1 MKRETMKT
9 LLSLTTVITL
19 AAGGFLLS
27 AQADE
32 AVSTSRSAIVNSA
45 MPLELKQLA
54 AKLEDSQYD
63 LTDRNTKLRVQRAI
77 HYYTIAQKHA
87 DSGWGKMASDQAA
100 RGLSLLELN
109 GMKYR
114 VSSEA
119 QM

>member
-1 MKRETMKT
+1 MKT

-19 AAGGFLLS
+19 AAGGFLLN

-32 AVSTSRSAIVNSA
+32 SVSISSPTVVMSTT
-45 MPLELKQLA
+45 PLELEQLG
-54 AKLEDSQYD
+54 AKLEGSQYD
-63 LTDRNTKLRVQRAI
+63 LTDRNTKLRVQRAL
-77 HYYTIAQKHA
+77 HYYSVAQKHA
-87 DSGWGKMASDQAA
+87 GSGWGKMAADQAA

-114 VSSEA
+114 VSTEV